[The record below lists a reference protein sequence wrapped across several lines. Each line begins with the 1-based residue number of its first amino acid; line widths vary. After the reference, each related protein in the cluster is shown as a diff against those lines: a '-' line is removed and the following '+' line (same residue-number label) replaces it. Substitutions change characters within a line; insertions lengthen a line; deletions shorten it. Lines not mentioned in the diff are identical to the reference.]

1 MSRRG
6 RKNWSNFEINKRICK
21 QLILHRV
28 WNDLSQTDLSK
39 DIGTT
44 FQQYQKNE
52 KCANRIFAEQLI
64 SICNNRKWDLAIFQ
78 NANPE
83 DTLDEW
89 MKKDYRGI
97 AILDTSSLKSYY
109 GENKYNK
116 IKNAWKLL
124 DTNGSKSYYGNV
136 KDPDPDHISNM
147 KPIIPKGD

>member
-89 MKKDYRGI
+89 MKKDYPGI
-97 AILDTSSLKSYY
+97 AIP
-109 GENKYNK
+109 NKYTK

-124 DTNGSKSYYGNV
+124 DTNGFKSYYGNV
-136 KDPDPDHISNM
+136 KDHDPDHISNM

>member
-6 RKNWSNFEINKRICK
+6 RKTWSNFEINKRICK

-89 MKKDYRGI
+89 MKKDYPGI
-97 AILDTSSLKSYY
+97 AIP
-109 GENKYNK
+109 NKYTK

-124 DTNGSKSYYGNV
+124 DTNGSKSYYGN
-136 KDPDPDHISNM
+136 KPYTYEGIPDM

>member
-1 MSRRG
+1 M
-6 RKNWSNFEINKRICK
+6 
-21 QLILHRV
+21 

-89 MKKDYRGI
+89 MSKD
-97 AILDTSSLKSYY
+97 
-109 GENKYNK
+109 ENKISETKYDK

>member
-6 RKNWSNFEINKRICK
+6 RKTWSNFEINKRICK

-89 MKKDYRGI
+89 MKKDYPGI
-97 AILDTSSLKSYY
+97 AIP
-109 GENKYNK
+109 NKYTK

-124 DTNGSKSYYGNV
+124 DTNGFKSYYGNV

>member
-6 RKNWSNFEINKRICK
+6 RKNWSNFEKTKRICK

-28 WNDLSQTDLSK
+28 KDDLSQTNLSE

-44 FQQYQKNE
+44 FQQYQKHE
-52 KCANRIFAEQLI
+52 KCRNRIYGEQLS
-64 SICNNRKWDLAIFQ
+64 SIFDKRKWSSEVIMMAD
-78 NANPE
+78 PE
-83 DTLDEW
+83 TTLDEW
-89 MKKDYRGI
+89 MRKDYPGI
-97 AILDTSSLKSYY
+97 AIP
-109 GENKYNK
+109 NKYTK

-124 DTNGSKSYYGNV
+124 DTNGFKSYYGNV

>member
-1 MSRRG
+1 MSRKG
-6 RKNWSNFEINKRICK
+6 RKNWSNFEVNKRICK

-89 MKKDYRGI
+89 MSKD
-97 AILDTSSLKSYY
+97 
-109 GENKYNK
+109 ENKISETKYDK

-124 DTNGSKSYYGNV
+124 DTNGSKSYYGN
-136 KDPDPDHISNM
+136 KPYTYEGIPDM